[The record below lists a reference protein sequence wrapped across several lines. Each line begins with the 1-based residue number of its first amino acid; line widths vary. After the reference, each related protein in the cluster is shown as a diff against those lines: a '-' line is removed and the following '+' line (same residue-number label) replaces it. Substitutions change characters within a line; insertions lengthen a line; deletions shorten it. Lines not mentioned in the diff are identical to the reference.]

1 MPPGKKI
8 TLNKRDQ
15 VFLDSSFVV
24 ALIDAAD
31 VHHQRS
37 VQLLA
42 KINQSNG
49 EIFLSDLLVNEVLS
63 VLAKRCESKGKQDMF
78 PHLASLVQQLMHQY
92 PILSLYE
99 LVPQNYPTLIS
110 MMVQCR
116 GELNFHDC
124 LIVLFLKELP
134 EVSLVTFD
142 RDFETQKEIRLFS

>member
-1 MPPGKKI
+1 MPRKRKI
-8 TLNKRDQ
+8 ILSKRDQ
-15 VFLDSSFVV
+15 IFLDSNFVV

-37 VQLLA
+37 VRLLE
-42 KINQSNG
+42 KIGVSNA
-49 EIFLSDLLVNEVLS
+49 EIFLSDVLINEVLS
-63 VLAKRCESKGKQDMF
+63 VLAKRCASKGRREVF
-78 PHLASLVQQLMHQY
+78 SHLAVLMQQLMYQY

-99 LVPQNYPTLIS
+99 LVPQNYTKLVS
-110 MMVQCR
+110 MMVHSQ

-142 RDFETQKEIRLFS
+142 KDFESQKEIRLFS